1 MTSTTE
7 SYARPDMLAETMM
20 VHGQNGSAATI
31 CRLNADNSSAIYPTV
46 NGQGR
51 GPWRMAHL
59 PPESSQ

>member
-7 SYARPDMLAETMM
+7 SYARPAMLVETI
-20 VHGQNGSAATI
+20 VAHGPNGATATI
-31 CRLNADNSSAIYPTV
+31 CRLNADNSSAIYPTA
-46 NGQGR
+46 NEQGR